1 MGHEAHAEWQDAPLW
16 SRLADRM
23 ASPVVART
31 RIPKIALW
39 IGGVALVAII
49 AAAVYLERPAAKP
62 VNDGGPTPEAKA
74 YVPHLELSGV
84 NMVASENFMQ
94 QKVVEIQG
102 TIANRG
108 ARPLAAVDVYCLFA
122 GQDGREVH
130 RERAPIL
137 GTNGVRAPLAPNE
150 ARPFRLPFDSLPEG
164 WNEAMPKLVIA
175 RIQFADKP

>member
-1 MGHEAHAEWQDAPLW
+1 
-16 SRLADRM
+16 M

-31 RIPKIALW
+31 KIPKTALW
-39 IGGVALVAII
+39 IGAVAVAAILG
-49 AAAVYLERPAAKP
+49 AAIYLERPAPKP
-62 VNDGGPTPEAKA
+62 VDDSGATAEAKA
-74 YVPHLELSGV
+74 YVSHLELSNV

-108 ARPLAAVDVYCLFA
+108 TRPLAAVDVYCLFA
-122 GQDGREVH
+122 GLDGREVH

-137 GTNGVRAPLAPNE
+137 GTRGARTPLGPNE

-175 RIQFADKP
+175 RIQFADKQ

>member
-1 MGHEAHAEWQDAPLW
+1 
-16 SRLADRM
+16 M

-31 RIPKIALW
+31 KIPKTALW
-39 IGGVALVAII
+39 MGAAAVAAIL
-49 AAAVYLERPAAKP
+49 AAAVYLERPAPKP
-62 VNDGGPTPEAKA
+62 INDTGATPEVKA
-74 YVPHLELSGV
+74 YVSHLELSGV

-108 ARPLAAVDVYCLFA
+108 TRPLAAVDVYCLFA
-122 GQDGREVH
+122 GVDGHEIH
-130 RERAPIL
+130 RERSPIL
-137 GTNGVRAPLAPNE
+137 GASGARAPLAPNE

-175 RIQFADKP
+175 RIQFADKQ

>member
-1 MGHEAHAEWQDAPLW
+1 MAH
-16 SRLADRM
+16 
-23 ASPVVART
+23 T

-39 IGGVALVAII
+39 MGAVALAAIL
-49 AAAVYLERPAAKP
+49 AAVVYLERPRAKP
-62 VNDGGPTPEAKA
+62 VDESGATPEAKA
-74 YVPHLELSGV
+74 YVSHLELSGV

-108 ARPLAAVDVYCLFA
+108 TRPLAGIDVYCLFA
-122 GQDGREVH
+122 GVDGREVH
-130 RERAPIL
+130 RERQPIL
-137 GTNGVRAPLAPNE
+137 GTGGARTPPLAPNA

>member
-1 MGHEAHAEWQDAPLW
+1 
-16 SRLADRM
+16 M
-23 ASPVVART
+23 ALPVVART
-31 RIPKIALW
+31 KISKTALW
-39 IGGVALVAII
+39 IGAVAVAAIL
-49 AAAVYLERPAAKP
+49 AAAIYLQRPAPKP
-62 VNDGGPTPEAKA
+62 VNDTGATAEAKA
-74 YVPHLELSGV
+74 YVSHLELSGV

-108 ARPLAAVDVYCLFA
+108 TRPLAAVDVYCLFA
-122 GQDGREVH
+122 GADGREVH

-137 GTNGVRAPLAPNE
+137 GTSAARLPLAPNE

-175 RIQFADKP
+175 RIQFADKQ